1 MLFSWLARRRD
12 YRVLVEA
19 EATLLIETEG
29 SAGYYKARQVARL
42 ARERGDVAAE
52 KLWGRVARRVADRTG
67 LVPGHSKIGRP
78 ESEW

>member
-29 SAGYYKARQVARL
+29 SAGYLARL